1 MNKIFFGK
9 LNFCCKWEDV
19 RNDEKIHIL
28 IISSE
33 LVRCYIDAKN
43 IPKAREVSI
52 QLLQLCQ
59 SKKLSVVSNFL
70 QYLVRLRYREMHCSS
85 TNDLDGK

>member
-1 MNKIFFGK
+1 MDGCVSI
-9 LNFCCKWEDV
+9 V
-19 RNDEKIHIL
+19 T
-28 IISSE
+28 SE

-43 IPKAREVSI
+43 LSKAREVSV

-70 QYLVRLRYREMHCSS
+70 QYLVRLVGDEGNIGRISLSFRR
-85 TNDLDGK
+85 